1 MKKTALFLVLAL
13 LVTISNS
20 QDLLY
25 FSNGNML
32 KVTNFKQSP
41 DAVNFNI
48 YNSTTDQVYYIN
60 KNELV
65 KHIAESGDITEF
77 SGKYLNDYNAN
88 FNSNIV
94 SINVLNLPMGRF
106 TMLYQFINKSGKV
119 GYEIP
124 VSIGITPNANTDPR
138 PEIFDIEFYSLFYT
152 GLTVNLYPMGHQK
165 VNYFLGPSFR
175 IGFGQE
181 EYWDHY
187 SYTEYNYQGY
197 YSKFLINNGLMLT
210 PSEHFSM
217 SFIISLGIMHRNS
230 RPEED
235 KFGTVADLAFNLS
248 YRF

>member
-1 MKKTALFLVLAL
+1 MKKTVLFLLIAFV
-13 LVTISNS
+13 VTISNS

-32 KVTNFKQSP
+32 KITNFKQSP
-41 DAVNFNI
+41 DSVNFNI
-48 YNSTTDQVYYIN
+48 YNSSTYQVYYIN

-65 KHIAESGDITEF
+65 KVIAESGDITEF
-77 SGKYLNDYNAN
+77 SGNYISDNNKD

-94 SINVLNLPMGRF
+94 SINVLTIPMGRF
-106 TMLYQFINKSGKV
+106 TMLYQFINKNGTV

-124 VSIGITPNANTDPR
+124 VSIGFAPNAYTDPL

-152 GLTVNLYPMGHQK
+152 GLTINLYPMGQRK

-181 EYWDHY
+181 EYWDYYNY
-187 SYTEYNYQGY
+187 SEYNEQGY

-210 PSEHFSM
+210 PNEHFSM
-217 SFIISLGIMHRNS
+217 SFVFSLGIMHRNT
-230 RPEED
+230 PPGID
-235 KFGTVADLAFNLS
+235 KFGTVADFSFNLS